1 MKTKRTL
8 AIAAALGALAV
19 LTSIGISRGTRS
31 AKAQDQQPPPVGE
44 LISFGSVGIT
54 QGQTIRLS
62 VVNAIPYDS
71 AFPPGPTRVV
81 LTFFDAE
88 GRRLLSRNGS
98 IIRRAVDLEPGK
110 TTFLDLNADNLQT
123 PPPVGDR
130 LQLRAIVNVTPPD
143 GTQPPP
149 IGDRIVA
156 TVEVINHHNGPGI
169 RSDWSGPGDRTAF
182 VLTTAP
188 SVQRMIP
195 PPVGN

>member
-8 AIAAALGALAV
+8 AIAALGAMAA
-19 LTSIGISRGTRS
+19 LTSIGIWRGTRG
-31 AKAQDQQPPPVGE
+31 ARAQDQIPPPVGE

-62 VVNAIPYDS
+62 VVAIPYDS

-98 IIRRAVDLEPGK
+98 IIRQAVDLEPGK

-123 PPPVGDR
+123 PPPIGDR
-130 LQLRAIVNVTPPD
+130 LQLRAIVNVIPPPVD
-143 GTQPPP
+143 GIPPP
-149 IGDRIVA
+149 IPDRIVA

-188 SVQRMIP
+188 SVQRMDP
-195 PPVGN
+195 PPMGD